1 MNMDSPK
8 NEAQMKERTE
18 VEAPKNDRDRQ
29 FHQQIEIFIQQQ
41 YGVFVPAL
49 VFEYRPTQ
57 TSQQRQKEFSG
68 WDYEDLLEFFSHF
81 GDVEL
86 LEIYGKKS
94 VILFKTFIDAH
105 STKEFLDNSN
115 NFKDSEK
122 DNFIVRWYS
131 IEDEVL
137 ISELLRS
144 KLKRPTPNQ
153 LVDNLNYW
161 GNQSLKE
168 KEYYPT
174 YNSQNYY
181 NTRGENLFSNSSEYF
196 TTNFNG
202 QYNYY
207 AAMSLNPKAREE
219 FNLVV
224 NSGSPSSNTY
234 DEEGKQNQDKFLTNG
249 KYTCKFE
256 IQIENDNEF
265 QVARRLIGAKGCNMK
280 KIVELC
286 ARDREGKF
294 IPDAVKLR
302 LRGRGSGYKEGP
314 YNRGKFFILSK
325 F

>member
-8 NEAQMKERTE
+8 NESQMKREKE
-18 VEAPKNDRDRQ
+18 MAVVEAPRSDKDRQ

-49 VFEYRPTQ
+49 VFEYRPA
-57 TSQQRQKEFSG
+57 QQRQKEFSG

-115 NFKDSEK
+115 NFKESEK
-122 DNFIVRWYS
+122 ENFLVRWYS
-131 IEDEVL
+131 GEDEVY

-144 KLKRPTPNQ
+144 KLKRHSPNQ
-153 LVDNLNYW
+153 LVDNLNSW
-161 GNQSLKE
+161 GTQSKD
-168 KEYYPT
+168 YPN
-174 YNSQNYY
+174 YNSLNYY
-181 NTRGENLFSNSSEYF
+181 NTRGDNPYSNSSEYL

-207 AAMSLNPKAREE
+207 ASLSLNPKAREE
-219 FNLVV
+219 FSNVV
-224 NSGSPSSNTY
+224 NSGSPRDGSNTFNF

-265 QVARRLIGAKGCNMK
+265 QVARRLIGAKVRKRKVSN
-280 KIVELC
+280 IL
-286 ARDREGKF
+286 
-294 IPDAVKLR
+294 
-302 LRGRGSGYKEGP
+302 
-314 YNRGKFFILSK
+314 NFF
-325 F
+325 